1 MSIVELSFIAIGA
14 IGLLGVVGI
23 VAIVTGRGPGN
34 IDWKKN
40 VDKRAVKAEKSK
52 EKTSFFA
59 PSKPKSVEEVNIEEA
74 NEIDETDEALEESD
88 GSIKIE
94 EKIVYEEISEEERYI
109 TRKQFL
115 GKALGGTFGAFMG
128 IQALAWLG
136 FLWPKVSGGFGSK
149 VDAGK
154 IEDLKN
160 QIIQADGSVI
170 PAFIP
175 EARAYILPFSEST
188 AGDSQFTD
196 GSTIADGLV
205 AVYQRCV
212 HLGCRVPWCN
222 TSQGFECP
230 CHGSKYNMVGEY
242 YAGPAPR
249 NLDRFVVS
257 VSSSGK
263 LIIDTGTIIESPR
276 APGLSVKY
284 PQGLSCIALAPAE
297 ES

>member
-14 IGLLGVVGI
+14 IGVLGVVGI

-40 VDKRAVKAEKSK
+40 LDKRAVKAEKSK

-59 PSKPKSVEEVNIEEA
+59 PRKPKSAEEA
-74 NEIDETDEALEESD
+74 NVTEVTDVEESDEAVEESD

-94 EKIVYEEISEEERYI
+94 EKVVYEEISEEERYI

-175 EARAYILPFSEST
+175 EARAYVLPFSEAS
-188 AGDSQFTD
+188 AGASQFTD
-196 GSTIADGLV
+196 GSTVAEGLV

-222 TSQGFECP
+222 SSQGFECP

-249 NLDRFVVS
+249 NLDRFVVN

-284 PQGLSCIALAPAE
+284 PQGLSCIALAPTE

>member
-1 MSIVELSFIAIGA
+1 MSIVELSFIAIAA
-14 IGLLGVVGI
+14 IGVLGVVGI
-23 VAIVTGRGPGN
+23 VAIVTGRGSRN
-34 IDWKKN
+34 FDWKKN
-40 VDKRAVKAEKSK
+40 LDKRAVKAEKSK

-59 PSKPKSVEEVNIEEA
+59 PSKPKSVEEVNVEEAVDTAETEEDIEE
-74 NEIDETDEALEESD
+74 TD

-94 EKIVYEEISEEERYI
+94 EKVVYEEISEEERYI

-115 GKALGGTFGAFMG
+115 GKALGGTFCAFMG

-175 EARAYILPFSEST
+175 EARAYVLPFSEST

-222 TSQGFECP
+222 SSQGFECP

-249 NLDRFVVS
+249 NLDRFVVN

-284 PQGLSCIALAPAE
+284 PQGLSCIALAPTE

>member
-14 IGLLGVVGI
+14 VGVLGVVGI
-23 VAIVTGRGPGN
+23 IAIVTGRGPGN

-40 VDKRAVKAEKSK
+40 LDKRAVKAEKSK

-59 PSKPKSVEEVNIEEA
+59 PKKPKSLEEVNVAEVTDVE
-74 NEIDETDEALEESD
+74 ETDEEAEQTD

-94 EKIVYEEISEEERYI
+94 EKVIYEEISEEERYI

-175 EARAYILPFSEST
+175 EARAYVLPFSESS
-188 AGDSQFTD
+188 AGSSQFTD
-196 GSTIADGLV
+196 GSTIAEGLV

-222 TSQGFECP
+222 SSQGFECP

-249 NLDRFVVS
+249 NLDRFVVN
-257 VSSSGK
+257 VSSAGK

-284 PQGLSCIALAPAE
+284 PQGLSCIALAPTE

>member
-23 VAIVTGRGPGN
+23 VAIVSGRGPGN

-40 VDKRAVKAEKSK
+40 LDKRAVKAEKSK

-59 PSKPKSVEEVNIEEA
+59 PSKPKSVEEVNVEEVTA
-74 NEIDETDEALEESD
+74 DETEEVVEETD

-94 EKIVYEEISEEERYI
+94 EKVVYEEISEEERYI

-175 EARAYILPFSEST
+175 EARAYVLPFSEST

-222 TSQGFECP
+222 SSQGFECP

-249 NLDRFVVS
+249 NLDRFVVN

-284 PQGLSCIALAPAE
+284 PQGLSCIALAPTE

>member
-23 VAIVTGRGPGN
+23 VAIVSGRGPGN

-40 VDKRAVKAEKSK
+40 LDKRAVKAEKSK

-59 PSKPKSVEEVNIEEA
+59 PSKPKSVEEVNVEEVTADETEEVIEE
-74 NEIDETDEALEESD
+74 TD

-94 EKIVYEEISEEERYI
+94 EKVVYEEISEEERYI

-170 PAFIP
+170 PSFIP
-175 EARAYILPFSEST
+175 EARAYVLPFSEST

-222 TSQGFECP
+222 SSQGFECP

-249 NLDRFVVS
+249 NLDRFVVN
-257 VSSSGK
+257 VSSAGK

-284 PQGLSCIALAPAE
+284 PQGLSCIALAPTE

>member
-14 IGLLGVVGI
+14 VGVLGVVGI
-23 VAIVTGRGPGN
+23 SAIVTGRGPGN

-40 VDKRAVKAEKSK
+40 LDKRAVKAEKSK

-59 PSKPKSVEEVNIEEA
+59 PKKPKSVEEVNVAEVTDVE
-74 NEIDETDEALEESD
+74 ETDEEAEQTD

-94 EKIVYEEISEEERYI
+94 EKVVYEEISEEERYI

-175 EARAYILPFSEST
+175 EARAYVLPFSESS
-188 AGDSQFTD
+188 AGSSQFTD
-196 GSTIADGLV
+196 GSTIAEGLV

-222 TSQGFECP
+222 SSQGFECP

-249 NLDRFVVS
+249 NLDRFVVN
-257 VSSSGK
+257 VSSAGK

-284 PQGLSCIALAPAE
+284 PQGLSCIALAPTE

>member
-1 MSIVELSFIAIGA
+1 MSIVELSFIAIAA
-14 IGLLGVVGI
+14 IGVLGVVGI
-23 VAIVTGRGPGN
+23 VAIVTGRGTKN

-59 PSKPKSVEEVNIEEA
+59 PSKPKAVEEVNVEEAVDTDESEEEIEE
-74 NEIDETDEALEESD
+74 TD

-94 EKIVYEEISEEERYI
+94 EKVVYEEISEEERYI

-175 EARAYILPFSEST
+175 EARAYVLPFSDST

-222 TSQGFECP
+222 SSQGFECP

-249 NLDRFVVS
+249 NLDRFVVN

-284 PQGLSCIALAPAE
+284 PQGLSCIALAPTE

>member
-14 IGLLGVVGI
+14 VGVLGVVGI
-23 VAIVTGRGPGN
+23 IAIVTGRGPRN

-40 VDKRAVKAEKSK
+40 LDKRAVKAERSK

-59 PSKPKSVEEVNIEEA
+59 PKKPKSIEEVNVTEVTDVE
-74 NEIDETDEALEESD
+74 ETDEEAEQTD

-94 EKIVYEEISEEERYI
+94 EKVVYEEISEEERYI

-149 VDAGK
+149 VDAGT

-175 EARAYILPFSEST
+175 EARAYVLPFSESS
-188 AGDSQFTD
+188 AGSSQFTD
-196 GSTIADGLV
+196 GSTIAEGLV

-222 TSQGFECP
+222 SSQGFECP

-249 NLDRFVVS
+249 NLDRFVVN
-257 VSSSGK
+257 VSSSGR

-284 PQGLSCIALAPAE
+284 PQGLSCIALAPTE

>member
-1 MSIVELSFIAIGA
+1 MSIVELSFIAIAA
-14 IGLLGVVGI
+14 IGVLGVVGI
-23 VAIVTGRGPGN
+23 VAIVTGRGSRN

-40 VDKRAVKAEKSK
+40 LDKRAVKAEKSK

-59 PSKPKSVEEVNIEEA
+59 PSKPKAVDEVNVEEAVDTDESEEEIEE
-74 NEIDETDEALEESD
+74 TD

-94 EKIVYEEISEEERYI
+94 EKVVYEEISEEERYI

-149 VDAGK
+149 VDAGT

-175 EARAYILPFSEST
+175 EARAYVLPFSEST

-222 TSQGFECP
+222 SSQGFECP

-249 NLDRFVVS
+249 NLDRFVVN

-284 PQGLSCIALAPAE
+284 PQGLSCIALAPTE

>member
-14 IGLLGVVGI
+14 IGVLGVIGI

-40 VDKRAVKAEKSK
+40 LDKRAVKAEKSK

-59 PSKPKSVEEVNIEEA
+59 PRKPKSAEEA
-74 NEIDETDEALEESD
+74 NVTEVTDVEESDEAVEESD

-94 EKIVYEEISEEERYI
+94 EKVVYEEISEEERYI

-136 FLWPKVSGGFGSK
+136 FLWPKVSGGFVSK

-175 EARAYILPFSEST
+175 EARAYVLPFSEAS
-188 AGDSQFTD
+188 AGASQFTD
-196 GSTIADGLV
+196 GSTVAEGLV

-222 TSQGFECP
+222 SSQGFECP

-249 NLDRFVVS
+249 NLDRFVVN

-284 PQGLSCIALAPAE
+284 PQGLSCIALAPTE

>member
-14 IGLLGVVGI
+14 IGVLGVVGI

-40 VDKRAVKAEKSK
+40 LDKRAVKAEKTK

-59 PSKPKSVEEVNIEEA
+59 PRKPKSVEEANVTEVTDVEES
-74 NEIDETDEALEESD
+74 DEAVEESD

-94 EKIVYEEISEEERYI
+94 EKVVYEEISEEERYI

-175 EARAYILPFSEST
+175 EARAYVLPFSETS
-188 AGDSQFTD
+188 AGASQFTD
-196 GSTIADGLV
+196 GSTIAEGLV

-222 TSQGFECP
+222 SSQGFECP

-249 NLDRFVVS
+249 NLDRFVVN

-284 PQGLSCIALAPAE
+284 PQGLSCIALAPTE

>member
-23 VAIVTGRGPGN
+23 VAIVSGRGPGN

-40 VDKRAVKAEKSK
+40 LDKRAVKAEKSK

-59 PSKPKSVEEVNIEEA
+59 PSKPKSVEEVNVEEVTA
-74 NEIDETDEALEESD
+74 DETEEVTEETD

-94 EKIVYEEISEEERYI
+94 EKVVYEEISEEERYI

-175 EARAYILPFSEST
+175 EARAYVLPFSEST

-222 TSQGFECP
+222 SSQGFECP

-249 NLDRFVVS
+249 NLDRFVVN
-257 VSSSGK
+257 VSSAGK

-284 PQGLSCIALAPAE
+284 PQGLSCIALAPTE

>member
-14 IGLLGVVGI
+14 VGVLGVVGI
-23 VAIVTGRGPGN
+23 IAIVTGRGPGN

-40 VDKRAVKAEKSK
+40 LDKRAVKAEKSK

-59 PSKPKSVEEVNIEEA
+59 PKKPKSVEEVKVAEVTDVE
-74 NEIDETDEALEESD
+74 ETDEEAEQTD

-94 EKIVYEEISEEERYI
+94 EKVVYEEISEEERYI

-175 EARAYILPFSEST
+175 EARAYVLPFSESS
-188 AGDSQFTD
+188 AGSSQFTD
-196 GSTIADGLV
+196 GSTIAEGLV

-222 TSQGFECP
+222 SSQGFECP

-249 NLDRFVVS
+249 NLDRFVVN
-257 VSSSGK
+257 VSSAGK

-284 PQGLSCIALAPAE
+284 PQGLSCIALAPTE

>member
-23 VAIVTGRGPGN
+23 VAIVSGRGPGN

-40 VDKRAVKAEKSK
+40 LDKRAVKAEKSK

-59 PSKPKSVEEVNIEEA
+59 PSKPKSVEEVNVEEVSA
-74 NEIDETDEALEESD
+74 DETEEVVEETD

-94 EKIVYEEISEEERYI
+94 EKVVYEEISEEERYI

-175 EARAYILPFSEST
+175 EARAYVLPFSEST

-222 TSQGFECP
+222 SSQGFECP

-249 NLDRFVVS
+249 NLDRFAVN
-257 VSSSGK
+257 VSSAGK

-284 PQGLSCIALAPAE
+284 PQGLSCIALAPTE

>member
-23 VAIVTGRGPGN
+23 VAIVSGRGPGN

-40 VDKRAVKAEKSK
+40 LDKRAVKAEKSK

-59 PSKPKSVEEVNIEEA
+59 PSKPKSVEEVNVEEVTA
-74 NEIDETDEALEESD
+74 DETEEVVEETD

-175 EARAYILPFSEST
+175 EARAYVLPFSEST

-222 TSQGFECP
+222 SSQGFECP

-249 NLDRFVVS
+249 NLDRFVVN
-257 VSSSGK
+257 VSSAGK

-284 PQGLSCIALAPAE
+284 PQGLSCIALAPTE

>member
-23 VAIVTGRGPGN
+23 VAIVSGRGPGN

-40 VDKRAVKAEKSK
+40 LDKRAVKAEKSK

-59 PSKPKSVEEVNIEEA
+59 PSKPKSVEEVNVEEVTADETEEVIEE
-74 NEIDETDEALEESD
+74 TD

-94 EKIVYEEISEEERYI
+94 EKVVYEEISEEERYI

-175 EARAYILPFSEST
+175 EARAYVLPFSEST

-222 TSQGFECP
+222 SSQGFECP

-257 VSSSGK
+257 VSSAGK

-276 APGLSVKY
+276 APGLSIKY
-284 PQGLSCIALAPAE
+284 PQGLSCIALAPTE